1 LVVALGEDAFTDPRF
16 RHFQTLI
23 EDTYEAL
30 LSVPMVS
37 GGEVISVIN
46 VHHRRPHRQ
55 TPEEI
60 ALMKFIGEQFGVMI
74 SKSMVQRGN
83 ARLIEETAEMKRE
96 LETRKLVE
104 RAKGLQQ
111 KDGISEE
118 DAYFRLRNQPA
129 LPAPDAGAGRG
140 HYPARGP
147 RGRIGRQPDQRVT

>member
-1 LVVALGEDAFTDPRF
+1 MPSPIRVSNISR
-16 RHFQTLI
+16 LI

-30 LSVPMVS
+30 LSVRMVS

-46 VHHRRPHRQ
+46 VHHCRPHRQ
-55 TPEEI
+55 TPKEI
-60 ALMKFIGEQFGVMI
+60 ALMKFIGEQLGVTI
-74 SKSMVQRGN
+74 SKSMLQREN

-96 LETRKLVE
+96 LETRTLVE
-104 RAKGLQQ
+104 HAKGLPQQ

-140 HYPARGP
+140 HYPVRGLE
-147 RGRIGRQPDQRVT
+147 RESAASQTQRVA